1 MTELAV
7 QKEGGDRDLGIVGQN
22 DVGDGG
28 RDVWEEKGLGRGQV
42 LPKDPKSL
50 ESEPDSHLNL
60 LCDLE
65 QGT

>member
-1 MTELAV
+1 MTGTYALLEKTTLEV
-7 QKEGGDRDLGIVGQN
+7 MGGTDGRRKGWG
-22 DVGDGG
+22 GG
-28 RDVWEEKGLGRGQV
+28 RV

>member
-1 MTELAV
+1 MDGRR
-7 QKEGGDRDLGIVGQN
+7 KDWGG
-22 DVGDGG
+22 GG
-28 RDVWEEKGLGRGQV
+28 V
-42 LPKDPKSL
+42 LPKDLKSL